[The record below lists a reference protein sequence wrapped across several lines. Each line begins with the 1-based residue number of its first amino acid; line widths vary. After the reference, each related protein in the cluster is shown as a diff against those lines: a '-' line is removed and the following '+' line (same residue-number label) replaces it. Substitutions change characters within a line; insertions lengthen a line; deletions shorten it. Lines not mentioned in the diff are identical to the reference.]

1 MDPTGISELKEIINI
16 FTRIIYRTHELED
29 NVNMIS
35 NDEEIK
41 FLLHY
46 GVILSKEYHETS
58 FNDIYIALV
67 YTYYSLNL
75 GEQTTDHLYLSLFE
89 IYCDNYKN
97 VETMIIMITT
107 SNNPIGSKIRRQFF
121 GMTPLTINI

>member
-1 MDPTGISELKEIINI
+1 
-16 FTRIIYRTHELED
+16 
-29 NVNMIS
+29 MIS
-35 NDEEIK
+35 NEKEIK

-46 GVILSKEYHETS
+46 GVILSEEYHETS

-89 IYCDNYKN
+89 MYCDNYKN
-97 VETMIIMITT
+97 VNLIFIMITT
-107 SNNPIGSKIRRQFF
+107 SNNPIGSNIRRQFF